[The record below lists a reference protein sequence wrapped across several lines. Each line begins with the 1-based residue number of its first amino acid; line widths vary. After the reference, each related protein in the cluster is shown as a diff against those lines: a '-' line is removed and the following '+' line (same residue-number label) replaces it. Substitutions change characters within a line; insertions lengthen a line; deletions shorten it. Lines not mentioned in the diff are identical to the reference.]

1 MGEELNPKAL
11 ALAAA
16 IISALSMLA
25 IGIFGYIGIYSGV
38 VQMMLDMHTF
48 FSISPV
54 GIIGGMIESAVLSLV
69 LGYVFGLVYNRF
81 V

>member
-16 IISALSMLA
+16 ILSALSMLA
-25 IGIFGYIGIYSGV
+25 VGIFGYIGIYPGV
-38 VQMMLDMHTF
+38 VQMMLDMHSF
-48 FSISPV
+48 FSVSPL
-54 GIIGGMIESAVLSLV
+54 GIIGGMFESAVLSLV
-69 LGYVFGLVYNRF
+69 LGYAFGLLYNRF